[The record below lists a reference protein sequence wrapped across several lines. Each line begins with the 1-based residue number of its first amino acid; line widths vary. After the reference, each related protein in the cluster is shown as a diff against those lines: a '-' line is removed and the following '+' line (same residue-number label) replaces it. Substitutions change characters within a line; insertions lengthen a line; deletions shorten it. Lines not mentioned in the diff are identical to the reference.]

1 MTEAI
6 DGLERSVARTVIEVV
21 GQSGIPPEFGYEYF
35 TCGIDDYLKTIDDD
49 YLSDFV
55 KDGGGAFKMVVGVYG
70 GGKTHFLYAVRG
82 LAWKRGFATS
92 YVSLSPGESP
102 FHKLELV
109 YGAIIRGLVPPPKPG
124 ALPSGAHYDRG
135 VINLVRF
142 WVMKRQEEYA
152 RSGLA
157 EDEINDQ
164 MLGDLE
170 SMQGIESL
178 SFKRAMIEA
187 FKAVC
192 HGDSEKLELLAQW
205 ISGEG
210 YDSKHHKPLGILHKI
225 DKAHAPTMIRSL
237 IQWLREIGLSGLVV
251 LLDEA
256 ERVPSL
262 STKQRDVHLGNLREL
277 IDGCARSDFSGSM
290 FFYAVPDE
298 GFLEGNSQVYE
309 ALRQRLGTIFNEF
322 NPSGV
327 KIELEHISGDPVEM
341 LVSIGLRLGKVFE
354 VAFECDLKLGER
366 EYFITD
372 VASKVYDLRYGD
384 TGYKRI
390 FVQKLVMA
398 FQYLR
403 KKEVVPS
410 LEVLGLE

>member
-1 MTEAI
+1 MTEAM
-6 DGLERSVARTVIEVV
+6 DGLDRSVARTVIEVV
-21 GQSGIPPEFGYEYF
+21 GQSGVPPEFGYQYF
-35 TCGIDDYLKTIDDD
+35 TCGIEDYLKTIDLD

-55 KDGGGAFKMVVGVYG
+55 KDGGSVFKMVVGVYG

-82 LAWKRGFATS
+82 LAWSRGFATS

-124 ALPSGAHYDRG
+124 AIPAGAHYDRG
-135 VINLVRF
+135 VINLVRY

-152 RSGLA
+152 RTGLP
-157 EDEINDQ
+157 EDQINAQ
-164 MLGDLE
+164 MIEDLE

-192 HGDSEKLELLAQW
+192 VDDSEKLELLAQW

-210 YDSKHHKPLGILHKI
+210 YDSKHHKALGILHKI

-251 LLDEA
+251 MLDEA

-309 ALRQRLGTIFNEF
+309 ALRQRLGTVFTDY
-322 NPSGV
+322 NPAGV
-327 KIELEHISGDPVEM
+327 KIELEHINGEPVEM
-341 LVSIGLRLGKVFE
+341 LMDIGLRLGKVFE
-354 VAFECDLKLGER
+354 IAYASDLKLDER
-366 EYFITD
+366 GDFVNE
-372 VASKVYDLRYGD
+372 VASKVYDLRFGD

-390 FVQKLVMA
+390 FVQKLVEA
-398 FQYLR
+398 FHYLR
-403 KKEVVPS
+403 KKEAVPS